1 MISVISNTVSVAAG
15 TIAVLGIILYAA
27 VCILNNEG
35 K

>member
-1 MISVISNTVSVAAG
+1 MISVISHSVSVVAG
-15 TIAVLGIILYAA
+15 MIAVLGIILYAA

>member
-1 MISVISNTVSVAAG
+1 MISVIGHTVSVAAG

-27 VCILNNEG
+27 VCILNHER